1 MSTVSAARIL
11 KGQRKNQSGEEES
24 LSFELFPN
32 IGLSKTYN
40 TDKQVPDSAGTATAI
55 FSGIKTKT
63 GVLGLDDTAGIN
75 SGTTGELTTII
86 DWGQIVGKRTGV
98 VTTTRITHAT
108 PAALYSHIYKRDWE
122 CDSKI
127 PEQFKTSVK
136 DIGRQLFEN
145 SPGNKLNVIMGGGSH
160 ILGSPDTPKIRTT
173 PFFTGG
179 AEDLCP
185 RNDSRDLIQEWL
197 GINPEFENKKYV
209 KNTAQLMEIDT
220 ENVDNLLGIFAYN
233 HMPFNTVRDKSM
245 DGEPSLQ
252 QMTQKAISVLKR
264 KNSNGFVLLVE
275 GGRIDHGHHQNHA
288 QLALDEVL
296 EFEKAISEAYSS
308 TNPEETLII
317 VTADHSH
324 AMTFNGYPD
333 RGNDIL
339 GFGNKKD
346 IQPYE
351 TLTYA
356 NGPGF
361 FDHRSNSTD
370 PNSLRYGTWMKVEEM
385 VSRDNIN
392 YRHLAAFPMKDE
404 THGGEDVPVYATGP
418 GSYLIRGVF
427 EQSYIGYV
435 MSYAGCMG
443 PAADWNHNCNSVTL
457 EKLSSRGN
465 DLSVG
470 IIGIFFYLFWFL
482 CFVN

>member
-1 MSTVSAARIL
+1 
-11 KGQRKNQSGEEES
+11 
-24 LSFELFPN
+24 
-32 IGLSKTYN
+32 
-40 TDKQVPDSAGTATAI
+40 
-55 FSGIKTKT
+55 
-63 GVLGLDDTAGIN
+63 
-75 SGTTGELTTII
+75 
-86 DWGQIVGKRTGV
+86 
-98 VTTTRITHAT
+98 
-108 PAALYSHIYKRDWE
+108 
-122 CDSKI
+122 
-127 PEQFKTSVK
+127 
-136 DIGRQLFEN
+136 
-145 SPGNKLNVIMGGGSH
+145 MGGGSH
-160 ILGSPDTPKIRTT
+160 ILGSPDPVKIRTT

-179 AEDLCP
+179 AENYCP

-197 GINPEFENKKYV
+197 DNSEFNNKKYV

-220 ENVDNLLGIFAYN
+220 ENVDHLLGIFAYN
-233 HMPFNTVRDKSM
+233 HMPFNAVRDKSM

-252 QMTQKAISVLKR
+252 QMTQKAISVLRR
-264 KNSNGFVLLVE
+264 KNSNGFVLMVE

-296 EFEKAISEAYSS
+296 EFEKAITEAVTS
-308 TNPEETLII
+308 TNPDETLII
-317 VTADHSH
+317 VTSDHSH

-339 GFGNKKD
+339 GFGNKKN

-361 FDHRSNSTD
+361 YDHRSNSTD
-370 PNSLRYGTWMKVEEM
+370 PNLMRFGTWMKVEEM

-418 GSYLIRGVF
+418 GAYLIRGSF
-427 EQSYIGYV
+427 EQSYIGYA

-443 PAADWNHNCNSVTL
+443 PAADWNTNCKPADLV
-457 EKLSSRGN
+457 LSSAGSG
-465 DLSVG
+465 LSFSLL
-470 IIGIFFYLFWFL
+470 GIFCIVLFFFNL
-482 CFVN
+482 LNNF